1 VSGPNSLFVLAGP
14 TSGKTT
20 LMRRIREVGG
30 LDVLESDEWLRRNHA
45 PAWEARPWRNG
56 VPTEIERQAW
66 ADVVDQFM
74 EKAIAFEGLVLT
86 NLACRKSYTHA
97 DVIAWRWPSDAA
109 LRSKERGD
117 TVGITEP
124 LARQWLR
131 SAIAAASA
139 AGKQVQIIQKG
150 QNLSDVLV
158 TRLPFGIGAMVGD
171 Q

>member
-1 VSGPNSLFVLAGP
+1 
-14 TSGKTT
+14 
-20 LMRRIREVGG
+20 
-30 LDVLESDEWLRRNHA
+30 
-45 PAWEARPWRNG
+45 
-56 VPTEIERQAW
+56 
-66 ADVVDQFM
+66 VVDQFM

-86 NLACRKSYTHA
+86 NLACRKSYAHA
-97 DVIAWRWPSDAA
+97 DVIAWRWPSDVA

-117 TVGITEP
+117 TIGITEP
-124 LARQWLR
+124 LARLWLR
-131 SAIAAASA
+131 SAITAASA